1 MAALIQ
7 PCWNRVSPP
16 LREILI
22 GVGHC
27 PFIHR
32 FYLAGGTALALQLGH
47 RVSVDLDFFSP
58 SDELGDASRREI
70 ITALQER
77 FSLEVVENVFSTL
90 VLNIHGSSVGFFS
103 YSYRLLISVVMVE
116 GVALAGILDIGLM
129 KMDAIATRGARKD
142 FYDLYFIARHVP
154 LEDML
159 ERAKDKYPYVRDF
172 GIMVL
177 AALGDFEN
185 ADQDVPIE
193 SYPPV
198 SWDEVKDFFVREVR
212 RIGRQWFE
220 SE

>member
-1 MAALIQ
+1 LAALIQ
-7 PCWNRVSPP
+7 PYWNRVSPL

-22 GVGHC
+22 GVRQC

-47 RVSVDLDFFSP
+47 RVSVDLDFFST

-70 ITALQER
+70 ITALQDR
-77 FSLEVVENVFSTL
+77 FSLDVVENVFSTL
-90 VLNIHGSSVGFFS
+90 VLNVQGISVGFFS
-103 YSYRLLISVVMVE
+103 YSYRLLAPAVMVKD
-116 GVALAGILDIGLM
+116 VSLAGLLDIGLM

-142 FYDLYFIARHVP
+142 FYDLYFIAQHIA

-185 ADQDVPIE
+185 ADHDVPIE

-198 SWDEVKDFFVREVR
+198 SWDKVKDFFVQEVR

-220 SE
+220 PQ